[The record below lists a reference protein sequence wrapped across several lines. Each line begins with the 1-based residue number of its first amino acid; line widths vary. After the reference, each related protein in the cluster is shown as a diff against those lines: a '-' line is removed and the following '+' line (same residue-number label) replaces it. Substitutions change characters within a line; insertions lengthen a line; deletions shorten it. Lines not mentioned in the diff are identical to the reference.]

1 MFFWRMKLPPI
12 RGHRMA
18 VLEWRR
24 RVLRP
29 ASRQT
34 HGMPG
39 YKAST
44 DLARSAANH
53 QRRQDRDGDRSQMQK
68 TKAAEA
74 SAARAPEDIRVQQA
88 FLARVLGEI
97 EAAVGGG
104 KDRRLAIRQAA
115 AKLAEARLDWKGMAT
130 AVLRA

>member
-1 MFFWRMKLPPI
+1 
-12 RGHRMA
+12 
-18 VLEWRR
+18 
-24 RVLRP
+24 
-29 ASRQT
+29 
-34 HGMPG
+34 
-39 YKAST
+39 
-44 DLARSAANH
+44 
-53 QRRQDRDGDRSQMQK
+53 MQK